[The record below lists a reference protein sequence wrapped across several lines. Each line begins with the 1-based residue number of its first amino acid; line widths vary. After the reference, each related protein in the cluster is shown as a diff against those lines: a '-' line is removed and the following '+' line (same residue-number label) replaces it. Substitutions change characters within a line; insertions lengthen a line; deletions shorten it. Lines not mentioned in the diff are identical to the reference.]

1 MGESRATQTKSR
13 PSRANQ
19 SSRVSSH
26 DLPAESSPGW
36 QRRKDSTNH
45 YLERY
50 ITIVET
56 YSLTNNYGISTNP
69 TRKKFDLSISF
80 HEPN

>member
-1 MGESRATQTKSR
+1 MGASQATQTKSR

-19 SSRVSSH
+19 SSRVSRH
-26 DLPAESSPGW
+26 DLPVKSSPDW

-45 YLERY
+45 CLERY
-50 ITIVET
+50 IIIVET
-56 YSLTNNYGISTNP
+56 YSLTNNYGISTNQ
-69 TRKKFDLSISF
+69 TRNKFDLSISF